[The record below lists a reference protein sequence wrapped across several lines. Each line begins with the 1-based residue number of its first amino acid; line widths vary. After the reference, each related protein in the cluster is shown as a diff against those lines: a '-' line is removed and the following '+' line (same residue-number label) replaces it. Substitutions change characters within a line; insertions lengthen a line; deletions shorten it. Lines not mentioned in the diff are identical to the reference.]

1 MLWGRKKN
9 GNIYETILADL
20 SASFVRCE
28 EIARILALAL
38 ESGKNVLLWGP
49 GGHGKSEMVQA
60 ALECVTTDNNI
71 FVQSFGE
78 GMDEAT
84 LWGGLDFAALET
96 EKVLRYFPENSFLA
110 KEVAVFEELFD
121 APATV
126 LLALKDT
133 LTARRLRK
141 GSQSFPMT
149 TKIII
154 GITNRDPSEIADLG
168 PAAAAL
174 VERFP
179 LQLKVSWPTYKS
191 ADYLQLF
198 EKVAPRLP
206 GANLN
211 GSMGVLAELIAKAG
225 EGDTPISPRS
235 AVYALGVVKAAAAL
249 RGDAMVHRE
258 DLVDLR
264 FIDGLEGLAENIRQ
278 ELEAAYERAAVEG
291 KLAEAE
297 SKLHALL
304 GEFTAAAGSP
314 IKLLQVAKRLQLF
327 EDAVANL
334 KVTDAFTER
343 RKKLREVVTAKVAE
357 GQKAALAATRV

>member
-1 MLWGRKKN
+1 MN
-9 GNIYETILADL
+9 VYEKILKAL
-20 SASFVRCE
+20 SQKFVRCE
-28 EIARILALAL
+28 EIARILALAI

-60 ALECVTTDNNI
+60 ALSVVADDADV

-84 LWGGLDFAALET
+84 LWGGLDFAALES

-133 LTARRLRK
+133 LTARKLRK
-141 GSQSFPMT
+141 GSQSFPMK

-179 LQLKVSWPTYKS
+179 LQYKVEWPTYRS

-198 EKVAPRLP
+198 NKVAPHLP
-206 GANLN
+206 GADLN
-211 GSMGVLAELIAKAG
+211 GSMGVLAELVAKAG

-235 AVYALGVVKAAAAL
+235 AVYALGVVKAAASL
-249 RGDAMVHRE
+249 RGDKMVHKE

-264 FIDGLEGLAENIRQ
+264 FIDGLEGLAANIKA
-278 ELEAAYERAAVEG
+278 ELDAAYERAAAEGRLQEVER
-291 KLAEAE
+291 KFQNLMAEY
-297 SKLHALL
+297 S
-304 GEFTAAAGSP
+304 AATGSP
-314 IKLLQVAKRLQLF
+314 IKLLQASKRFLVFQD
-327 EDAVANL
+327 EAANL
-334 KVTDAFTER
+334 KVTDGLADR
-343 RKKLREVVTAKVAE
+343 RKRLRDAASE
-357 GQKAALAATRV
+357 KAAEAQRMALENTRV